1 MRRALEID
9 EKSYGPNHS
18 NVVIH
23 LNNLAVWHKPHV
35 GRIPASVPGIGSFA
49 FGQMRRLDGLAESS
63 RSFSVTILV
72 RM

>member
-9 EKSYGPNHS
+9 EKSHGPNHS

-35 GRIPASVPGIGSFA
+35 GRF
-49 FGQMRRLDGLAESS
+49 
-63 RSFSVTILV
+63 
-72 RM
+72 